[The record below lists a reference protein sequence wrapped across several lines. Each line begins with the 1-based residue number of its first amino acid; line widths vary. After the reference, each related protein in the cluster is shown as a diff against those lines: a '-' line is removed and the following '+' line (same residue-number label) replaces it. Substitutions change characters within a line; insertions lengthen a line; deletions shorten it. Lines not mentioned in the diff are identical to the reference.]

1 MLPLL
6 WKKILNF
13 VLFVALAYHNINTFY
28 DPYCFSFVFCKR
40 ILEKLK
46 LVFIF
51 ITKS

>member
-13 VLFVALAYHNINTFY
+13 VLFVALAYHINTFY
-28 DPYCFSFVFCKR
+28 LYCFSFVFCKR

-46 LVFIF
+46 LVFTF
-51 ITKS
+51 ITDS